1 MPEHKK
7 HVFHLYNCQKI
18 TLTLYAARHKI
29 WLEYNIFDRALYHFK
44 YCSRPSNFI
53 LALWADH
60 TQAREAWNRGT
71 RMGTVPCVCT
81 SWITMG
87 SVLGSRKNV
96 VTASLSPRR
105 AVMTG
110 CKICGWG
117 ASMSSTCWRVLAR
130 WGWRAGHSPDRRWA
144 TSPGTWPHPGRRQ
157 APDSWVQCLLSQH
170 DLYLPLIIFPITVA
184 DLTAED
190 EELQV
195 HQIG

>member
-1 MPEHKK
+1 
-7 HVFHLYNCQKI
+7 
-18 TLTLYAARHKI
+18 
-29 WLEYNIFDRALYHFK
+29 
-44 YCSRPSNFI
+44 
-53 LALWADH
+53 
-60 TQAREAWNRGT
+60 
-71 RMGTVPCVCT
+71 MGTVPCVCT
-81 SWITMG
+81 SWISMG
-87 SVLGSRKNV
+87 SVLGSRKNI

-170 DLYLPLIIFPITVA
+170 DLYLPLSIFPITVA
-184 DLTAED
+184 FLLLRKRSSRSTKVD
-190 EELQV
+190 EHPARGEEREVANSAGWSEAQPLLSEKLSKMRRQ
-195 HQIG
+195 QI